1 MKIGEKIKEVIDW
14 SPYTQKD
21 VAEVLDV
28 SQTMVSNYISGANPI
43 SLDKLERLAEFMGV
57 SIWVFLNGEPLP
69 VTTLDITTQEAELIA
84 EYRRLDGEEQ
94 KALNQFLKSIKR

>member
-1 MKIGEKIKEVIDW
+1 MTVGEKIQEVMDWRGKSQEVLGRLCGISQSAISEYINDKHSPPID
-14 SPYTQKD
+14 KLKKIAD
-21 VAEVLDV
+21 ALDV
-28 SQTMVSNYISGANPI
+28 SLWT
-43 SLDKLERLAEFMGV
+43 
-57 SIWVFLNGEPLP
+57 FLNEEALP